1 MLVENSQ
8 RSKHTRSCWSRSLSL
23 SHSLKLAPLTSLSVC
38 SPFAIKFEFLVASL
52 CPSIVGNHLVKA
64 GLLLALF
71 GGTTNDG
78 LDEKNR

>member
-1 MLVENSQ
+1 VLDTLECTDLSV
-8 RSKHTRSCWSRSLSL
+8 LSL
-23 SHSLKLAPLTSLSVC
+23 CSLCVLSVFSVCSLSVLC
-38 SPFAIKFEFLVASL
+38 LFSRKFEFLVASL